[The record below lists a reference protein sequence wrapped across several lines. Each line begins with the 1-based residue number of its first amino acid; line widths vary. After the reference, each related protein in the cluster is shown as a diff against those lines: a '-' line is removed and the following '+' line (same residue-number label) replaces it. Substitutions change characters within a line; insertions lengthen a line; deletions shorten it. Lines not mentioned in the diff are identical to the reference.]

1 MAVEVVKR
9 GEQAAGASAVP
20 TGAVPAGLSAHIQ
33 KGLRTNGSREFVL
46 DVQLAIPPGI
56 TILFGASGAGKTTL
70 LDCLAGLLAPDAGRI
85 ALRGRVLFDK
95 AAGVNLPTRKRS
107 LGYVFQDLAL
117 FPHLTVEGN
126 IRYGLGKI
134 PGAEQSRR
142 TAAILQSLRASH
154 LQSRYPGEISGGERQ
169 RVALARAL
177 VTDPELLLLDEPLG
191 GLDAPTKSAIVD
203 DLRAWNRAH
212 QIPVIYVTHDRGE
225 VFALGERAIVLEA
238 GRLVAQGTPHE
249 VLNAPRQ
256 EAVAQ
261 LAGFENIFDATVDA
275 THEAQGTMTCRLAG
289 TAVTL
294 EVPLSRVAPGSTVGV
309 AVRAGDI
316 LLATSRPQD
325 ISARNIIP
333 GVLLSLEQRDFMI
346 TAQVDCGIR
355 FEVHLTPGARD
366 SLQLHAGREVWLVV
380 KTHSCQLVVPA
391 T

>member
-1 MAVEVVKR
+1 MAVEVVKPGAER
-9 GEQAAGASAVP
+9 AANAAAAGS
-20 TGAVPAGLSAHIQ
+20 VPAGLSARLQ
-33 KGLRTNGSREFVL
+33 KRWRANREFLLEVE
-46 DVQLAIPPGI
+46 LAAPAGI
-56 TILFGASGAGKTTL
+56 SILFGASGAGKTTL
-70 LDCLAGLLAPDAGRI
+70 LDCLAGLLEPEAGHI

-95 AAGVNLPTRKRS
+95 AAGINLPARRRS

-117 FPHLTVEGN
+117 FPHLTVEAN
-126 IRYGLGKI
+126 IRYGLARLSG
-134 PGAEQSRR
+134 GEQSRR
-142 TAAILQSLRASH
+142 TAAILESLRASH
-154 LQSRYPGEISGGERQ
+154 LRGRHPGEISGGECQ

-177 VTDPELLLLDEPLG
+177 VTDPELLLLDEPLV

-212 QIPVIYVTHDRGE
+212 QIPILYVTHDRGE
-225 VFALGERAIVLEA
+225 VFALGERVIALES
-238 GRLVAQGTPHE
+238 GRVVAQGTPHE
-249 VLNAPRQ
+249 VLNAPRR

-261 LAGFENIFDATVDA
+261 LAGFENIFDAAVESV
-275 THEAQGTMTCRLAG
+275 HEAQGTMTCRLAG

-294 EVPLSRVAPGSTVGV
+294 EVPLSRVAAGAAVRV

-366 SLQLHAGREVWLVV
+366 SLQLHAGREVWLVL
-380 KTHSCQLVVPA
+380 KTHSCQLVAPGSK
-391 T
+391 

>member
-1 MAVEVVKR
+1 MAVEVIKGGTDV
-9 GEQAAGASAVP
+9 AGAP
-20 TGAVPAGLSAHIQ
+20 TAAADGGPGGLSARIE
-33 KGLRTNGSREFVL
+33 KRLRSDGEFLL
-46 DVQLAIPPGI
+46 DVELAVPSGI

-70 LDCLAGLLAPDAGRI
+70 LDCLAGLLEPDAGHI

-95 AAGVNLPTRKRS
+95 NAALNLPARCRS

-117 FPHLTVEGN
+117 FPHLTVEAN
-126 IRYGLGKI
+126 VRYGLAKL
-134 PGAEQSRR
+134 PGEEQSRR
-142 TAAILQSLRASH
+142 AASILESLRASH
-154 LQSRYPGEISGGERQ
+154 LRVRYPGEISGGERQ

-212 QIPVIYVTHDRGE
+212 QIPILYVTHDRGE
-225 VFALGERAIVLEA
+225 VFALGERAIALEH
-238 GRLVAQGTPHE
+238 GKIVAQGTPHE
-249 VLNAPRQ
+249 VLNAPRR

-261 LAGFENIFDATVDA
+261 LAGFENIFDAAVESI
-275 THEAQGTMTCRLAG
+275 HEAQGTMTCRLAG
-289 TAVTL
+289 AAVTL
-294 EVPLSRVAPGSTVGV
+294 EVPLSRVPVGGTARV

-333 GVLLSLEQRDFMI
+333 GVVLSLEQRDFMI
-346 TAQVDCGIR
+346 TALVDCGLR

-366 SLQLHAGREVWLVV
+366 SLQLHAGREVWLVL
-380 KTHSCQLVVPA
+380 KTHSCQLVVPSI
-391 T
+391 

>member
-1 MAVEVVKR
+1 MAVEVIK
-9 GEQAAGASAVP
+9 GGAANQASAARP
-20 TGAVPAGLSAHIQ
+20 DKSGPAGLSARLS
-33 KGLRTNGSREFVL
+33 KRVRADGGREFRL

-70 LDCLAGLLAPDAGRI
+70 LDCLAGLLEPDDGRI
-85 ALRGRVLFDK
+85 TNGARLLFDQ
-95 AAGVNLPTRKRS
+95 AAGVNLPTRKRF

-117 FPHLTVEGN
+117 FPHLTVEAN
-126 IRYGLGKI
+126 VSYGLASI
-134 PGAEQSRR
+134 PAAERR
-142 TAAILQSLRASH
+142 RRIAAILQSLRASH
-154 LQSRYPGEISGGERQ
+154 LSSRFPGEISGGERQ

-212 QIPVIYVTHDRGE
+212 GIPILYVTHDRGE
-225 VFALGERAIVLEA
+225 VFALGERVLVLEN
-238 GRLVAQGTPHE
+238 GKLIAQGTPHE
-249 VLNAPRQ
+249 VLNTPRQ
-256 EAVAQ
+256 ETVAQ
-261 LAGFENIFDATVDA
+261 LAGFENIFDASVEA

-294 EVPLSRVAPGSTVGV
+294 EVPLTRVAPGDKVRI

-316 LLATSRPQD
+316 LLATVRPHS

-346 TAQVDCGIR
+346 TAQVDCGAR

-366 SLQLHAGREVWLVV
+366 SLQLHAGREVWLVL
-380 KTHSCQLVVPA
+380 KTHSCQLVLPA
-391 T
+391 